1 MRNLFKAFLF
11 RLRKDIT
18 FKVTLFIGIGLAVLF
33 TLIYLAID
41 LAAKALA
48 EGDYQFMFC
57 TGQNLF
63 IGSLSPAQNYGL
75 AIPVNLI
82 SFTVLE
88 FTQGSIRNK
97 IIAGNSKVKIYF
109 SLILSGLIFAF
120 ALITS
125 YALLSLALGS
135 IIGGFDINGYVS
147 LGVQINA
154 EYFWKM
160 VVLAIFAYIFIT
172 TMTIFFATLIRSIG
186 PCIPIVILLIMG
198 FYLASTIFSV
208 VGLFGEDS
216 EVVKNLTT
224 IMMIFNPLHS
234 LASSGSILG
243 DDVIA
248 IEDKAFIAEIINNTV
263 YSALFVTLGVVIFK
277 KKDVK

>member
-1 MRNLFKAFLF
+1 M
-11 RLRKDIT
+11 
-18 FKVTLFIGIGLAVLF
+18 
-33 TLIYLAID
+33 
-41 LAAKALA
+41 
-48 EGDYQFMFC
+48 
-57 TGQNLF
+57 
-63 IGSLSPAQNYGL
+63 
-75 AIPVNLI
+75 
-82 SFTVLE
+82 
-88 FTQGSIRNK
+88 
-97 IIAGNSKVKIYF
+97 
-109 SLILSGLIFAF
+109 
-120 ALITS
+120 
-125 YALLSLALGS
+125 LSLALGS

-216 EVVKNLTT
+216 EVIKNLTT

-243 DDVIA
+243 DGVIA